1 MTNTATDLHTQ
12 VNILEPG
19 KSPLGSEEAFRAQLE
34 FDPHAKFAQATFD
47 RLVLRR
53 TKEQCLDLPDKSY
66 VDVRV
71 ELPDWQR
78 RAYDQMRDEMIA
90 EIRDLSGKEYR
101 AYAATALS
109 KLTRLIQL
117 ASNPALIFPE
127 LDKQPAKFETL
138 DGLIRDIL
146 SVPGRKVILWSSYVR
161 TIESLLVRIPGA
173 VAIYGATSNDERQEI
188 ARRFQEDEETR
199 ILIANPAAAGTGF
212 TFTAASFAIYETL
225 SWRYDHYAQSQ
236 DRNHRIGQTEPVT
249 YMRLLAADTI
259 EEAVVNA
266 LERKSSLAR
275 GLLGDEGADASVA
288 QLSQAEM
295 YELLAYNLLPEHE
308 ASNSSIMVS
317 S

>member
-1 MTNTATDLHTQ
+1 M
-12 VNILEPG
+12 
-19 KSPLGSEEAFRAQLE
+19 
-34 FDPHAKFAQATFD
+34 
-47 RLVLRR
+47 
-53 TKEQCLDLPDKSY
+53 
-66 VDVRV
+66 
-71 ELPDWQR
+71 
-78 RAYDQMRDEMIA
+78 
-90 EIRDLSGKEYR
+90 
-101 AYAATALS
+101 
-109 KLTRLIQL
+109 
-117 ASNPALIFPE
+117 IFPE